1 MKTKYDF
8 DHKAQKAADV
18 EAGDDTND
26 PQTKKKQKKYFPN
39 PSENWGPKPRA
50 TGK

>member
-1 MKTKYDF
+1 MKDNYDF
-8 DHKAQKAADV
+8 DHEAQKKKDV
-18 EAGDDTND
+18 EAGDFTSD
-26 PQTKKKQKKYFPN
+26 PQLKNKQKKYFPN